1 MAIVGFNF
9 TRVSAERGTPAR
21 GRIEVKNN
29 VQIKEVEKTDFS
41 FGAAKQAGL
50 KIIFEFKSVYNPKIG
65 EIALEGELLDI
76 EDEKSVQE
84 VLGEWK
90 KKKKLPDNIMSMVI
104 NSILTKCNIEALI
117 MSKELNLPPPIP
129 MPKVVAKPK
138 Q

>member
-9 TRVSAERGTPAR
+9 TKVSAERGTPAR

-50 KIIFEFKSVYNPKIG
+50 KMIFEFKSVYNPRIG
-65 EIALEGELLDI
+65 EIAFEGEILDL
-76 EDEKSVQE
+76 EDDKVVQD

-90 KKKKLPDNIMSMVI
+90 KKKKLPDQLMSTII
-104 NSILTKCNIEALI
+104 NAILTKCNIQALV
-117 MSKELNLPPPIP
+117 MSRDLNLPPPIP
-129 MPKVVAKPK
+129 MPKVLVKPK